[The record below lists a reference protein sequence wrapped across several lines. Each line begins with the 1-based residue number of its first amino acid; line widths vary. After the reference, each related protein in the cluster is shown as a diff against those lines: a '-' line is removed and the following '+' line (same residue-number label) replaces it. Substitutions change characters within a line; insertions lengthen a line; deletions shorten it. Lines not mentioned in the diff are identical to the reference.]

1 MTTRSVRMPRGAG
14 VPEDLGRALGKWQSA
29 VVRLGDVDAITT
41 EMVRLRCARHH
52 DCHT

>member
-1 MTTRSVRMPRGAG
+1 MTTRSVRMPRGTAI
-14 VPEDLGRALGKWQSA
+14 PEDLGRALGKWQSA
-29 VVRLGDVDAITT
+29 VVRLGEVDAITT

>member
-1 MTTRSVRMPRGAG
+1 MTTRSVRVPREAS
-14 VPEDLGRALGKWQSA
+14 VPADLSRALGKWQSA
-29 VVRLGDVDAITT
+29 VVRLDALDPVTT

>member
-1 MTTRSVRMPRGAG
+1 MTTRSVRVPSGAG
-14 VPEDLGRALGKWQSA
+14 VPAELSRALGKWQSA
-29 VVRLGDVDAITT
+29 VVRLGEVDAVTT